1 VKPNASKPKAMSYN
15 RMEGKEKACWHGRMK
30 PTPDLT
36 GEMARREGRLKKIAE
51 AKAALE
57 REAQE

>member
-1 VKPNASKPKAMSYN
+1 
-15 RMEGKEKACWHGRMK
+15 MEGKEKACWHGRMK